1 MLNNYLSFSDSA
13 KFADIARNL
22 ISGFGYGNNFS
33 FWSSNIFELIK
44 SKIFPAPSVPF
55 VTPFSIALSFKIF
68 GINDFAVIATSF
80 FYFILTLIFVFLL
93 SKKIFNSKLVGTLST
108 LAVAF
113 NKDMIDYAL
122 QGGSESPFI
131 FEIVLSCFLVSLKK
145 KWANV
150 ALFFVL
156 VAMYFTRPQA
166 FIYISG
172 VVLFWLLTNLNY
184 KKAILGFIG
193 IVVLSLVF
201 DYFVLMPLSGRY
213 FLYSVIG
220 RGIGSSF
227 SQISSASDSL
237 RGAAEVVSSGRFQ
250 IVKNIFYNLYNFF
263 KLMPQIMSP
272 YLFGLFSIGL
282 FVWKKDKLLN
292 SFKSSAVF
300 MIVVTFL
307 VTAASIPFFR
317 YLHPVV
323 PVVYILAVGTMVQ
336 ILTNLIDKKF
346 IVIVSLALISV
357 FGVGQTLG
365 VLFLDSRFEKK
376 IHNTEKHPVYVE
388 LSKTLKNNTDPDDV
402 VITNLDTWGSW
413 YGERKTVWFPM
424 EPKQLI
430 DPSTGKI
437 PFDAIYLTSYKIDD
451 ANYYMGESWRQIF
464 DYPKDSKKWKCEGCD
479 EISREFKL
487 KSEYLL
493 DTDSNYEKEYFKA
506 VLLIRK

>member
-1 MLNNYLSFSDSA
+1 MDLFLQFSDSA

-22 ISGFGYGNNFS
+22 ISGFGYGSNFS

-44 SKIFPAPSVPF
+44 AKIFSTPSVPP
-55 VTPFSIALSFKIF
+55 VTPFSITLFFKIF
-68 GINDFAVIATSF
+68 GINDFAVVATSF

-93 SKKIFNSKLVGTLST
+93 SKKIFNSKLVGSLST
-108 LAVAF
+108 LTLAF

-131 FEIVLSCFLVSLKK
+131 FEIVLACFLVSLKK

-150 ALFFVL
+150 ALLFVL

-166 FIYISG
+166 FIYIAG
-172 VVLFWLLTNLNY
+172 VVLFWLLTNFNY
-184 KKAILGFIG
+184 KKAIFVFVGVVILGAI
-193 IVVLSLVF
+193 F

-227 SQISSASDSL
+227 SQTSVASGSL
-237 RGAAEVVSSGRFQ
+237 RGATEIVSSGRFQ

-272 YLFGLFSIGL
+272 YLFGLFVIGL

-317 YLHPVV
+317 YLHPVI
-323 PVVYILAVGTMVQ
+323 PTVYILATGTMIQ
-336 ILTNLIDKKF
+336 ILTNFASKKF
-346 IVIVSLALISV
+346 IVIISSVLIFV

-365 VLFLDSRFEKK
+365 VLFLDSRFENK
-376 IHNTEKHPVYVE
+376 IHNTEKPPVYVE
-388 LSKTLKNNTDPDDV
+388 LSKILKDNTNLNDV
-402 VITNLDTWGSW
+402 IVTNLDTWGSW
-413 YGERKTVWFPM
+413 YGGSKTVWFPI

-479 EISREFKL
+479 EISKEFEL

-506 VLLIRK
+506 VLLTRK